1 MYLDKLV
8 VENFRQ
14 FYGSQSLTFSSDSKK
29 NVTVLHG
36 SNGSG
41 KTTLLN
47 AFIWLFYDTITLPQP
62 DHIASERAMA
72 EAAPG
77 ESVTVRVELKFEHNS
92 RQYTAQRQRILEKVE
107 ADDLNGKTIDE
118 DLSVEYIDQD
128 GNYKSPSNPSTT
140 LKQIMPERLRE
151 IFFFDGETINELTA
165 ENSQERVQKAIR
177 NIMGL
182 EILERALRHL
192 KHVEKE
198 FEESMQ
204 KHSSNELSELIDQKQ
219 KLQQKKKTLKSDLSE
234 KQSSKQQAEEEF
246 SDVDDRLRELEDSR
260 DLQERRD
267 SLEND
272 LEEIE
277 SDLNEIRETLGDKIS
292 KHGYLPFAMSAIEE
306 TGEMLREKRDKGEIP
321 SNIKTHFVDDLL
333 SLEECICGR
342 PLDHKSDARK
352 EVEAW
357 RERAGSSEL
366 EEKAMNIVGR
376 LREFGEQQTELYDD
390 LDKLLKRRS
399 EKLDRKRD
407 LEEKVDEVSNM
418 LTESGAE
425 NVEELEERR
434 KELDN
439 QITKYNKNI
448 GSLEDDIESIDSE
461 LKEVQKNINDAREEN
476 EKAKL
481 ERRRAQTVAYL
492 HNQIEELFEQ
502 YQDSVRTQV
511 NNRVNDLFQNIIK
524 KQYYAEVTED
534 YSLRILKDVG
544 QQKGE
549 TVAKSTGERQVA
561 SLSFIATLVSLAKE
575 RYESEDETAYFTG
588 GIYPMLMD
596 SPFGYLDP
604 AYQKRVSQMLPTMGS
619 QVVVLVT
626 DSQWSKEV
634 ASEMASIAGEE
645 YKLEYHDPADN
656 NTSEFEYTEVV
667 AQET

>member
-14 FYGSQSLTFSSDSKK
+14 FYGSQSLTFSSDSEK

-47 AFIWLFYDTITLPQP
+47 AFIWLFYDTVTLPQP

-72 EAAPG
+72 EAASG

-92 RQYTAQRQRILEKVE
+92 RQYTAQRQRVLEKVE
-107 ADDLNGKTIDE
+107 ADDLNGKIIDE

-128 GNYKSPSNPSTT
+128 GNYKSPGNPSTT

-192 KHVEKE
+192 EHVEKD
-198 FEESMQ
+198 FEESMK

-219 KLQQKKKTLKSDLSE
+219 NLQQKEETISSELSE
-234 KQSSKQQAEEEF
+234 KRSSKQQAEEEF

-267 SLEND
+267 SLRDDIED
-272 LEEIE
+272 VE
-277 SDLNEIRETLGDKIS
+277 SDLDDIRATLSETIS
-292 KHGYLPFAMSAIEE
+292 DYGHLPFAMSAIEE

-342 PLDHKSDARK
+342 PLDHGSDARE
-352 EVEAW
+352 EVAAW

-376 LREFGEQQTELYDD
+376 LREFGEHQTELYDD
-390 LDKLLKRRS
+390 LDELLERRS
-399 EKLDRKRD
+399 QKLDRKRE
-407 LEEKVDEVSNM
+407 LQEEVDEVSN
-418 LTESGAE
+418 LLSESGAE
-425 NVEELEERR
+425 NVEQLELRR

-439 QITKYNKNI
+439 QITEHTKDI
-448 GSLEDDIESIDSE
+448 GSLEDDIDSIE
-461 LKEVQKNINDAREEN
+461 TEIQQVQQDIDDAREEN
-476 EKAKL
+476 KKAKL

-492 HNQIEELFEQ
+492 HDQIESLFEQ
-502 YQDSVRTQV
+502 YQNSVRSQV
-511 NNRVNDLFQNIIK
+511 NERVNDLFQNIIE

-544 QQKGE
+544 QQEGE

-604 AYQKRVSQMLPTMGS
+604 TYQKRVSRMLPKMAS

-626 DSQWSKEV
+626 DSQWSDEV

-645 YKLEYHDPADN
+645 YKLEYHDSSGTN
-656 NTSEFEYTEVV
+656 ITEFEYTEIV
-667 AQET
+667 ATGN

>member
-14 FYGSQSLTFSSDSKK
+14 FYGSQSLTFSSDSEK

-47 AFIWLFYDTITLPQP
+47 AFIWLFYDTVTLPQP

-72 EAAPG
+72 EAASG

-92 RQYTAQRQRILEKVE
+92 RQYTAQRQRVLEKVE
-107 ADDLNGKTIDE
+107 ADDLTGKIIDE

-128 GNYKSPSNPSTT
+128 GNYKSPGNPSTT

-192 KHVEKE
+192 EHVEKD
-198 FEESMQ
+198 FEESMK

-219 KLQQKKKTLKSDLSE
+219 NLQQKEETLDTELSE
-234 KQSSKQQAEEEF
+234 KRSSKQQAEEEF

-267 SLEND
+267 SLRDDIED
-272 LEEIE
+272 VE
-277 SDLNEIRETLGDKIS
+277 SDLDDIRATLSETIS
-292 KHGYLPFAMSAIEE
+292 DYGHLPFAMSAIEE

-342 PLDHKSDARK
+342 PLDHGSDARE
-352 EVEAW
+352 EVAAW

-376 LREFGEQQTELYDD
+376 LREFGEHQTELYDD
-390 LDKLLKRRS
+390 LDELLERRS
-399 EKLDRKRD
+399 QKLDRKRE
-407 LEEKVDEVSNM
+407 LQEEVDEVSNL

-425 NVEELEERR
+425 NVEQLELRR

-439 QITKYNKNI
+439 QITEHTKDI
-448 GSLEDDIESIDSE
+448 GSLEDDIDSIETE
-461 LKEVQKNINDAREEN
+461 LQQVQQDIDDAREEN
-476 EKAKL
+476 KKAKL

-492 HNQIEELFEQ
+492 HDQIESLFEQ
-502 YQDSVRTQV
+502 YQNSVRSQV
-511 NNRVNDLFQNIIK
+511 NERVNDLFQNIIE

-544 QQKGE
+544 QQEGE

-604 AYQKRVSQMLPTMGS
+604 TYQKRVSRMLPKMAS

-626 DSQWSKEV
+626 DSQWSDEV

-645 YKLEYHDPADN
+645 YKLEYHNPADN
-656 NTSEFEYTEVV
+656 NPSEYEHTEIVV
-667 AQET
+667 QES